1 MRLKKERP
9 QPQGV
14 QSLDTGLAVAFMVAR
29 AGRPVAL
36 TDVAKNLE
44 MLPSTAHRHLA
55 SLCRA
60 GLVEQVGPSGHYD
73 LGPSAFEFGFAA
85 LRRLDTQ
92 KLWNEAISQLRDE
105 TDLTSMAIAWGT
117 FGPTVVQ
124 WKESRQP
131 VWLNAHV
138 GTVLPL
144 LRSAGGLVF
153 CAYSANAEISAA
165 IAREFKA
172 TPAPTNHRRRL
183 TTRALETLL
192 RKIHRTGY
200 ADIDGDVI
208 EGVAAASAPVFDSN
222 GTVRLALSLLGPS
235 SQVNLDRGG
244 GHVLALLKAARG
256 LSQRLGCA
264 IESQTHAAKS

>member
-1 MRLKKERP
+1 
-9 QPQGV
+9 
-14 QSLDTGLAVAFMVAR
+14 MVAR
-29 AGRPVAL
+29 AGKPVAL
-36 TDVAKNLE
+36 TDVAKGLYL
-44 MLPSTAHRHLA
+44 LPSTAHRHLA

-73 LGPSAFEFGFAA
+73 LGPAAFEFGFAA

-153 CAYSANAEISAA
+153 CAYSANGEIRAA
-165 IAREFKA
+165 TAREFKA

-183 TTRALETLL
+183 TMRALETLL
-192 RKIHRTGY
+192 GKIRRTGY

-235 SQVNLDRGG
+235 SQVNLDPGG
-244 GHVLALLKAARG
+244 RHVRALVNAARR
-256 LSQRLGCA
+256 LSQRLGYTF
-264 IESQTHAAKS
+264 EPSAATAS